1 MNAEQLHTVSTIVI
15 DDVQETEILRH
26 FSKFSNA
33 LNSLS
38 GNPGDENSQRNVRD
52 VKLRLF
58 DSLEKLKLKRWPAG
72 FRQIIAELGGPNFD
86 IDEIRTTIE
95 RSLQTEAMTP
105 ATVRD
110 RVDEISSEI
119 TAFVGK
125 LEALKNAFS
134 ELGIVERQLQP
145 GEVEL
150 GVLIPRRH
158 IDNRLD
164 NFAEEVAN
172 FDRALKSF
180 SVVATGTREDFS
192 ITYIS
197 ASDLKFHIR
206 PSLETAMLIST
217 IVMTILTSLNEVA
230 ELRLNAERFRELG
243 MEEEYLEQIS
253 KGIESRLRNGI
264 EDKLPEIIDKYSADK
279 PEPERNENLVHLRH
293 AVDFFAPRL
302 ERGFVVEIRVG
313 SLPKP
318 EDHGEG
324 EDEDTEH
331 ASSVDQNIVDELQ
344 DQAQRLKFIEPI
356 GEPLLALNKP
366 DETIADDSN
375 GENEQ

>member
-26 FSKFSNA
+26 LSKFSSA

-38 GNPGDENSQRNVRD
+38 TNPGDENSQRHVRD
-52 VKLRLF
+52 IKLRLF
-58 DSLEKLKLKRWPAG
+58 DSLERLKLKRWPAG
-72 FRQIIAELGGPNFD
+72 LRQTIAELGGPNFD
-86 IDEIRTTIE
+86 SDEIKTTIE
-95 RSLQTEAMTP
+95 KSLQTEAMTP
-105 ATVRD
+105 ATVRE

-119 TAFVGK
+119 TTFVGK
-125 LEALKNAFS
+125 LETLNSAFS
-134 ELGIVERQLQP
+134 DLGIVEQQLQS

-164 NFAEEVAN
+164 KFAEEVAN

-180 SVVATGTREDFS
+180 SVVATGTREDFA

-206 PSLETAMLIST
+206 PSLETATLIST

-230 ELRLNAERFRELG
+230 ELRLNAERIRELG
-243 MEEEYLEQIS
+243 MEEKYLEQIS
-253 KGIESRLRNGI
+253 EGIENRLRNGI
-264 EDKLPEIIDKYSADK
+264 EEKLPGIIEKYSADK
-279 PEPERNENLVHLRH
+279 PEPEKNENLVHLRH

-318 EDHGEG
+318 GDRGEG

-331 ASSVDQNIVDELQ
+331 ASSVDQNLVDELQ

-366 DETIADDSN
+366 DENIVDDSSGKN
-375 GENEQ
+375 DQ